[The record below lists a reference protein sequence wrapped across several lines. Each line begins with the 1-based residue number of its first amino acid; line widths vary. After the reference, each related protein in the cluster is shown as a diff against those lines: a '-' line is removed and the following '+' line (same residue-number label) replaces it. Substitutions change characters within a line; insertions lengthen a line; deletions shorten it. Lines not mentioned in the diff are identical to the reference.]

1 MRIAIASIIHES
13 NTFAVHPTTL
23 ADFSIHRGQ
32 AMVDHYRPTFHE
44 VAGYIAG
51 AEEYDFELQ
60 PLLAASATPAGPV
73 TSEAFETLVG
83 ELLEK
88 LQAALP
94 QVDGLLLALHGAM
107 VAAGFPQADGE
118 VVRRVRQLVGPDF
131 PVVVTH
137 DYHGNVPEGLVRDA
151 TALIIYK
158 TCPHIDQPERGLQA
172 AELIARTVRGEVK
185 PASAI
190 VKPEVL
196 FNIAFHNTSKP
207 PMQPIMEAAIALEQE
222 PGILAVSVAAGYQY
236 ADVPAMGPSV
246 VVVTDGDAAL
256 AQQAAQRLGDQMWA
270 ARKQLIPQ
278 IATSAEAV
286 RRAMAATQTPVS
298 LFELGDN
305 IGGGS
310 AGDATIILKE
320 LIDQNAEGWVVA
332 IYDPEAVE
340 ICAQGGI
347 GAVVSL
353 QVGGKTDKLH
363 GPTLPIQGRVRTL
376 HDGTYEETERR
387 HGGGRYFNQGLTA
400 VVEVPKRGEP
410 GKRAGLLVLNSRRTP
425 PMSIHQLTSVG
436 IQPHQQRILVAK
448 GAVAPRAAYE
458 PVSAQIIEVD
468 TAGATAIN
476 RPPAEFH
483 LARKSFFEWQPLA
496 DDPGKIQ

>member
-1 MRIAIASIIHES
+1 MRIAIASLTHES

-23 ADFSIHRGQ
+23 ADFRVHRGQ
-32 AMVDHYRPTFHE
+32 AMIEHYRPTFHE

-51 AEEYDFELQ
+51 AEEYDFELH
-60 PLLAASATPAGPV
+60 PLIGANATPAGPV

-83 ELLEK
+83 ELLST

-94 QVDGLLLALHGAM
+94 QIDGLLLALHGAM
-107 VAAGFPQADGE
+107 VAEGFPQADGE
-118 VVRRVRQLVGPDF
+118 IVRRVRALVGPDF

-137 DYHGNVPEGLVRDA
+137 DYHGNVPEQLVRDA

-158 TCPHIDQPERGLQA
+158 TCPHIDQLERGLQA

-185 PASAI
+185 PVSAI

-196 FNIAFHNTSKP
+196 FNIAFHNTSKA
-207 PMQPIMEAAIALEQE
+207 PMKPIMDAAIALEKQ
-222 PGILAVSVAAGYQY
+222 PGILAASVAAGYQY
-236 ADVPAMGPSV
+236 ADVPAMGPSIV
-246 VVVTDGDAAL
+246 VVADGDAEL
-256 AQQAAQRLGDQMWA
+256 AQREAERLGEQMWA
-270 ARKQLIPQ
+270 AREQLIPR
-278 IATSAEAV
+278 IATPAEAV
-286 RRAMAATQTPVS
+286 RQAMAATQTPVA

-320 LIDQNAEGWVVA
+320 LIDQNADGWVVS
-332 IYDPEAVE
+332 IYDPESVA

-347 GAVVSL
+347 GADVSL
-353 QVGGKTDKLH
+353 QVGGKTDKMH
-363 GPTLPIQGRVRTL
+363 GPTLSIQGRVRTL

-425 PMSIHQLTSVG
+425 PMSIHQITCVG
-436 IQPHQQRILVAK
+436 LVPQQQRILVAK

-468 TAGATAIN
+468 TAGATAIS
-476 RPPAEFH
+476 RPPADFH
-483 LARKSFFEWQPLA
+483 LARKSFFEWQA
-496 DDPGKIQ
+496 